1 MGPVTIIDTPGF
13 DDEGA
18 LGEKRVQRTRQVLN
32 RTDVAVLV
40 VDGRAGLQECDRQL
54 IEPIPAE
61 EHPLC
66 GGVEQVGFVGKWRN
80 VPQRPC
86 GSAPK
91 PERIFSL

>member
-1 MGPVTIIDTPGF
+1 MGPVTIIDTGF

-40 VDGRAGLQECDRQL
+40 VDSRAGLQECDRQL
-54 IEPIPAE
+54 IDLFRQKNIPHVVAWNKSGLSGSAE
-61 EHPLC
+61 C
-66 GGVEQVGFVGKWRN
+66 
-80 VPQRPC
+80 PQRPC